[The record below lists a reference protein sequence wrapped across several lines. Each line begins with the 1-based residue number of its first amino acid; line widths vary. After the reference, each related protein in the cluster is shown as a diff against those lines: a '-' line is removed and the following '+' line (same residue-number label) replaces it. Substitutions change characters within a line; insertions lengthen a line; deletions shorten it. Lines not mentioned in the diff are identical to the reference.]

1 MALVL
6 RHDGV
11 PPYSWSQTYVSSV
24 IGCYEALTRFADA
37 WATFTERRDGAIR
50 VMLCPQEK

>member
-1 MALVL
+1 MRPASRPADRSIDVRSLTT
-6 RHDGV
+6 HQF
-11 PPYSWSQTYVSSV
+11 P
-24 IGCYEALTRFADA
+24 LTRFADA